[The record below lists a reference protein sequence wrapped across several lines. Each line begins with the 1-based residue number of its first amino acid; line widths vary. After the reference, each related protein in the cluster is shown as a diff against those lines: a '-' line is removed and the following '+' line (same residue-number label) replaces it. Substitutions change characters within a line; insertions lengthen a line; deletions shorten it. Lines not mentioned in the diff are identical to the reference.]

1 MQQKVYPTDV
11 SDQQWVLIQPFLP
24 VPVHLG
30 RRRTTHLREVV
41 NAILYLL
48 RSGGAWRLLPHD
60 FPPWQTVYRYFRA
73 WLAAGIWEGI
83 HTALRERLREKV
95 GRKATPSAGIV
106 DSQSVKIT
114 CQKGFRGYDGAKKVN
129 GRKRHVLVDT
139 QGLLLKVVVSPA
151 NIQDTDGAEVLFE
164 RIKGHFPS
172 LKHIWVD
179 GGYKGQFIKMM
190 KKRFKITVEVV
201 KHAWGELKRG
211 VWLPADAEPPIIP
224 TGFHVLPRRWVVERT
239 FAWLGMYRRLSKDYE
254 EHLQVSEG
262 MIQIAMINLM
272 SRRLTYKE
280 QS

>member
-24 VPVHLG
+24 APVHLG

-262 MIQIAMINLM
+262 MVQIAMINLM
-272 SRRLTYKE
+272 RRRLTYKE

>member
-1 MQQKVYPTDV
+1 
-11 SDQQWVLIQPFLP
+11 
-24 VPVHLG
+24 
-30 RRRTTHLREVV
+30 
-41 NAILYLL
+41 
-48 RSGGAWRLLPHD
+48 
-60 FPPWQTVYRYFRA
+60 
-73 WLAAGIWEGI
+73 
-83 HTALRERLREKV
+83 
-95 GRKATPSAGIV
+95 
-106 DSQSVKIT
+106 
-114 CQKGFRGYDGAKKVN
+114 
-129 GRKRHVLVDT
+129 VLVDT

-151 NIQDTDGAEVLFE
+151 NVQDTDGAEVLFE